1 MRKIIIDIDD
11 TLWDF
16 ISVFNKRMKRAY
28 PDVVIPTD
36 WRELLFWMRHAS
48 PETLPNAVSILRGIH
63 TDQDQFSPFPE
74 AKYFLTSL
82 KGRGFHITIASHRDQ
97 ETADA
102 TTRWLVQNDL
112 IFDDLHLS
120 KDKTVLFY
128 DCWAVVDDNP
138 IILRKAQKAGIIGV
152 GLKTLWN
159 EKEDCLLF
167 NDLPEILRYLDERL
181 LDEGFS
187 IGTELVNKI
196 SQKSTYE
203 GAPEKRGLKV
213 TGPVV
218 SGLGVSASFLSL
230 QWVNDQI
237 VEKLSFSPYCGTLN
251 VDIGDSTI
259 QKKLKEHAKKRI
271 IPVEKEF
278 CEALIF
284 DAMITGGYRCG
295 VILPLVPNYPG
306 NILEIVAPVHL
317 KQALA
322 INDGAKIEV
331 EIYI

>member
-16 ISVFNKRMKRAY
+16 ISVFCKRMKRAY
-28 PDVVIPTD
+28 PDLVVPAD
-36 WRELLFWMRHAS
+36 WREFLSWMRHA
-48 PETLPNAVSILRGIH
+48 PETLHDAVSIMRDIH
-63 TDQDQFSPFPE
+63 MEDQFSPFPE

-82 KGRGFHITIASHRDQ
+82 KDRGFHITIASHRDK
-97 ETADA
+97 EAADA
-102 TTRWLVQNDL
+102 TTRWLMQNNL

-120 KDKTVLFY
+120 KDKTVLFD

-138 IILRKAQKAGIIGV
+138 MILRKAQKAGIIGV

-167 NDLPEILRYLDERL
+167 NDLTGALRYLDERL
-181 LDEGFS
+181 LHEGFS

-196 SQKSTYE
+196 AQKNTYE
-203 GAPEKRGLKV
+203 GAPEKGGLKV
-213 TGPVV
+213 TGTVV
-218 SGLGVSASFLSL
+218 SGIGVSASFLSI
-230 QWVNDQI
+230 QWVSDQV
-237 VEKLSFSPYCGTLN
+237 VEKLFFSPYWGTLN

-284 DAMITGGYRCG
+284 DAMITGEYRCG

-317 KQALA
+317 KRALT
-322 INDGAKIEV
+322 IDDGAEIEV